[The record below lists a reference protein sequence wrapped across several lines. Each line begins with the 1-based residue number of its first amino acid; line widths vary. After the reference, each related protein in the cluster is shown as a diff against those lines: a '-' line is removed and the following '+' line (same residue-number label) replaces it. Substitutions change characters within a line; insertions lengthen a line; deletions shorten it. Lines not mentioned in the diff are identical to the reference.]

1 MSDRHKAWLTCHFT
15 HKGEPVEPSRLVE
28 LAAPLTTGAELK
40 DWILIV
46 VGNLFAAFLA
56 VRAFGCWLKKEWG
69 EMVTLFVAAVFV
81 GALVWAPDAVQGVLT
96 GVWDKVSGTA

>member
-1 MSDRHKAWLTCHFT
+1 M
-15 HKGEPVEPSRLVE
+15 EPSRLVE

-40 DWILIV
+40 DWILIF

-56 VRAFGCWLKKEWG
+56 IRAFGCWVKKEWG

-81 GALVWAPDAVQGVLT
+81 GALVWVPASVQEVLK
-96 GVWDKVSGTA
+96 GVWNTVSGTA

>member
-1 MSDRHKAWLTCHFT
+1 M
-15 HKGEPVEPSRLVE
+15 EPSRLVE

-56 VRAFGCWLKKEWG
+56 VRALGHFIKKEWG
-69 EMVTLFVAAVFV
+69 EMVTLAVAAVFV
-81 GALVWAPDAVQGVLT
+81 GAIVWAPDGVKDVLV
-96 GVWDKVSGTA
+96 GVWDKVAGTG

>member
-1 MSDRHKAWLTCHFT
+1 MVHRIP
-15 HKGEPVEPSRLVE
+15 PVAHEI

-56 VRAFGCWLKKEWG
+56 IRAVGYFIKDEWG
-69 EMVTLFVAAVFV
+69 KMITLAVGAVFV
-81 GALVWAPDAVQGVLT
+81 GAIIWAPDAVQGFLT
-96 GVWDKVSGTA
+96 GVWGKVSGTA